1 MTYFEGFEHR
11 AGVDRQQQSKL
22 KTAKDPGKQ
31 SKRFPSTNKRHHVFI

>member
-22 KTAKDPGKQ
+22 KTAKDGEKQ
-31 SKRFPSTNKRHHVFI
+31 HEAVCSIGNCHN